1 MATQGVSLV
10 VQAAAASGA
19 TLLLWSD
26 VALAQDGDL
35 EDILVT
41 GSRIARPD
49 FEAPSPIVTL
59 PAAAFEQTAAVSVE
73 RTLNTLPQFAASA
86 TGTSNDPANDGQA
99 NVSLRGIGV
108 AQTLVLLDGRR
119 LMPADGRGSPDLN
132 VLPPALI
139 SGVEVVTGGASAAY
153 GSDAIAGVVNFKLK
167 DEFEGVQVDGQ
178 WAQTGQGDGQEYTV
192 GLTAGTSF
200 FDGRGSVMGYAGYTE
215 RDQVN
220 QGDRSFSRY
229 PLQYFPDEK
238 DGIGPRHAFIAAGST
253 IVEAGNSIL
262 FSNPAVFS
270 SVFASYGYAPGT
282 VPYQASRQRQSRRHA
297 GRRSAT
303 GHRAASRMS
312 GASRTR
318 RWSTIATTPTT
329 SPPRRHCRCR
339 SSAPRCSCA
348 AHSSS
353 RRRPKATC
361 RPCTPI
367 TPSTASSRRWMPA
380 SC

>member
-1 MATQGVSLV
+1 VSLI
-10 VQAAAASGA
+10 VQAAALGSA

-73 RTLNTLPQFAASA
+73 RTLNTLPQFAPSA

-139 SGVEVVTGGASAAY
+139 AGVEIVTGGASAAY

-167 DEFEGVQVDGQ
+167 DSFEGVQVDGQ
-178 WAQTGQGDGQEYTV
+178 WAQTGQGDGQDYTV

-200 FDGRGSVMGYAGYTE
+200 ADGRGSVMGYAGYTE

-220 QGDRSFSRY
+220 QGDRSLSRY

-238 DGIGPRHAFIAAGST
+238 NGIGPRQAFIAAGST
-253 IVEAGNSIL
+253 IIEAGNSIL
-262 FSNPAVFS
+262 FSSPAVFDD
-270 SVFASYGYAPGT
+270 VFASYGYAPGT
-282 VPYQASRQRQSRRHA
+282 VPYQASLSVNPDGTLAPTVTALQ
-297 GRRSAT
+297 
-303 GHRAASRMS
+303 AASPTS

-329 SPPRRHCRCR
+329 SPRLRHCRCR

-348 AHSSS
+348 AHSNS

-367 TPSTASSRRWMPA
+367 TPSTASLRRWMPA

>member
-1 MATQGVSLV
+1 MAAQGVSLV
-10 VQAAAASGA
+10 VQAAAVGIA

-26 VALAQDGDL
+26 VTLAQDGDL

-86 TGTSNDPANDGQA
+86 TGTSNNPANDGQA

-139 SGVEVVTGGASAAY
+139 AGVEVVTGGASAAY

-220 QGDRSFSRY
+220 QGDRRFSRY

-270 SVFASYGYAPGT
+270 RSSLRTAMRPEPCPT
-282 VPYQASRQRQSRRHA
+282 RP
-297 GRRSAT
+297 RSASIPTARWPLTAT
-303 GHRAASRMS
+303 GLRAASPMS

-318 RWSTIATTPTT
+318 
-329 SPPRRHCRCR
+329 
-339 SSAPRCSCA
+339 
-348 AHSSS
+348 
-353 RRRPKATC
+353 
-361 RPCTPI
+361 
-367 TPSTASSRRWMPA
+367 
-380 SC
+380 